1 MQKSA
6 STSQMFS
13 SGGDTRR
20 IELSPMRDT
29 MAHLNLMSWTNRH
42 KKLYPPSD
50 DPIGDWRVLVKG
62 IHPACSEKHLHKIC
76 AKFGQVIGIDMPTGK
91 AMPATVH
98 FNRRE
103 DAEEC
108 VRLVDGRFIGGWVVH
123 LSVVNPLRDRGRPV
137 RMWPPQ
143 WQYRRDLPG
152 VVPPP

>member
-1 MQKSA
+1 M
-6 STSQMFS
+6 
-13 SGGDTRR
+13 G
-20 IELSPMRDT
+20 
-29 MAHLNLMSWTNRH
+29 
-42 KKLYPPSD
+42 
-50 DPIGDWRVLVKG
+50 
-62 IHPACSEKHLHKIC
+62 IC
-76 AKFGQVIGIDMPTGK
+76 AKFGQITGIDMPTGK
-91 AMPATVH
+91 AQPATVH

-152 VVPPP
+152 VVPPPWIRFSSCCFFFFSIVLRVRDASVTCRPIFSQVSQPAFLRHAAQLLYLLPSQPSSRSFASQREDCGAT